1 MKQIMVF
8 ILSAFVIVAIGWAGW
23 QNYQKDKV
31 GAPTGNGQAQA
42 REILLYY
49 YNPAND
55 KDESGNTMCS
65 PAGLVAVGRQI
76 TASQTPVQGAI
87 NLLMKGELSEEEIA
101 AGVATEF
108 PLEGLELKGAN
119 LNDGVLTLEFADP
132 RNKTSGGSCRAG
144 ILRAQIEATAK
155 QFAGVDEV
163 RVIPE
168 ELFQP

>member
-1 MKQIMVF
+1 MKKI
-8 ILSAFVIVAIGWAGW
+8 IVSISIVCVLCAAGW
-23 QNYQKDKV
+23 LVWQNLRKSETDIPARNDEAK
-31 GAPTGNGQAQA
+31 T

-55 KDESGNTMCS
+55 KDESGNIMCS
-65 PAGLVAVGRQI
+65 SAGLVAVNRQI
-76 TASQTPVQGAI
+76 SLNQTPVQGAI
-87 NLLMKGELSEEEIA
+87 NLLMKGELSKEETA

-119 LNDGVLTLEFADP
+119 LNDGFLTLEFGDP
-132 RNKTSGGSCRAG
+132 QNKTSGGSCRVG

-155 QFAGVDEV
+155 QFEGVNEV
-163 RVIPE
+163 RFVPE